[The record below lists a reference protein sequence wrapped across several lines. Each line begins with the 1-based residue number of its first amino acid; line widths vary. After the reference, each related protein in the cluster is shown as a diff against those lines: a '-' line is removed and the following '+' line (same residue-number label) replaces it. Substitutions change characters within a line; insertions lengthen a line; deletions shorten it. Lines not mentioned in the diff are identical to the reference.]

1 MTMWMCRAT
10 PFQYF
15 IFGIIWQKLYF
26 NWPSAVAAAPRR
38 LLLLCLPGPA
48 HCSPPPL
55 IATLPGWLSNKRPAL
70 SAWRLTSA
78 TKILKLLWCSLTHKE
93 NILNFS
99 QWNGSGSAGE
109 WARGVCG
116 WKMRPPQR
124 WVASVG
130 VHRRPQT
137 HTQILISPLQKTTS
151 WNYNSE
157 HTRLADTL

>member
-26 NWPSAVAAAPRR
+26 NWASAVAAAPRR
-38 LLLLCLPGPA
+38 HLLLLLCLPGPA

-78 TKILKLLWCSLTHKE
+78 TKILKLLWFSLTPKE

-99 QWNGSGSAGE
+99 QLTGCGSASE
-109 WARGVCG
+109 WAGGVSVAGKCDRRSAG
-116 WKMRPPQR
+116 WLPS
-124 WVASVG
+124 ASTG
-130 VHRRPQT
+130 DRRHT
-137 HTQILISPLQKTTS
+137 HTDSNFSTPK
-151 WNYNSE
+151 NN
-157 HTRLADTL
+157 